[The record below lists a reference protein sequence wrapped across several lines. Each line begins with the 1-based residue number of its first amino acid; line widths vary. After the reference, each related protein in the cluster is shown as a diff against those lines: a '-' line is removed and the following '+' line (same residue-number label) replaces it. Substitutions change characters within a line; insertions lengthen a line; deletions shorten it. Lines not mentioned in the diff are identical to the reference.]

1 MNNGFCASSWG
12 RSRHAERPRGFTLIE
27 MMVVIALMTV
37 LLGMALPSFIGLI
50 EKYRVEGMASALMA
64 SVSHAR
70 SEAARRGK
78 TVTIQ
83 QRAGCSG
90 SDWSC
95 GWDTVVGSGSAIET
109 LKRQDPD
116 TRVAVQKKGT
126 PGSISFDAMG
136 YSTGGAGFSFHP
148 AGSDGSSSNAV
159 AVCMALGGRVRLAKG
174 DRGC

>member
-1 MNNGFCASSWG
+1 
-12 RSRHAERPRGFTLIE
+12 

-37 LLGMALPSFIGLI
+37 LLAMALPSFSGLI

-83 QRAGCSG
+83 QRADCRGM
-90 SDWSC
+90 DWSC
-95 GWDTVVGSGSAIET
+95 GWDTVVGSGATVET

-116 TRVAVQKKGT
+116 TRVAVRKGT
-126 PGSISFDAMG
+126 LGGISFDAMG
-136 YSTGGAGFSFHP
+136 HSSGVAGFSFQP
-148 AGSDGSSSNAV
+148 AGSDDSSNA
-159 AVCMALGGRVRLAKG
+159 AVVCVALGGRVRLVKG
-174 DRGC
+174 SKAC

>member
-12 RSRHAERPRGFTLIE
+12 RSCHAERQRGFTLIE
-27 MMVVIALMTV
+27 LMVVIALMTV
-37 LLGMALPSFIGLI
+37 LLVMALPSFSGLI

-83 QRAGCSG
+83 ARAGCSG
-90 SDWSC
+90 RDWSC
-95 GWDTVVGSGSAIET
+95 GWDTVVGSGAASET

-116 TRVAVQKKGT
+116 TRVAVQKGT
-126 PGSISFDAMG
+126 LGGISFDAMG
-136 YSTGGAGFSFHP
+136 HSAGVAGFSFHP
-148 AGSDGSSSNAV
+148 VGSDGSSSNAV
-159 AVCMALGGRVRLAKG
+159 AVCLALGGRVRLVKG
-174 DRGC
+174 GRGC

>member
-37 LLGMALPSFIGLI
+37 LLGMALPSFSGLI

-83 QRAGCSG
+83 QRAGCRG
-90 SDWSC
+90 RDWSC
-95 GWDTVVGSGSAIET
+95 GWDTVVGSGDAVET

-116 TRVAVQKKGT
+116 TRVAVQKGT
-126 PGSISFDAMG
+126 LGSISFDAMG
-136 YSTGGAGFSFHP
+136 HSAGAAGFSFHP

-159 AVCMALGGRVRLAKG
+159 TVCLALGGRVRLVKG
-174 DRGC
+174 GRGC